1 MNVMQLED
9 VVGAT
14 KKNDSAADVAEL
26 LIAPVVVAA
35 EHE

>member
-1 MNVMQLED
+1 MQLED

-14 KKNDSAADVAEL
+14 EKNDSAADVAEQL
-26 LIAPVVVAA
+26 LIAPVVAAA

>member
-1 MNVMQLED
+1 MQLED

-14 KKNDSAADVAEL
+14 EKNDSAADVAEQ
-26 LIAPVVVAA
+26 LIAPVVAAA